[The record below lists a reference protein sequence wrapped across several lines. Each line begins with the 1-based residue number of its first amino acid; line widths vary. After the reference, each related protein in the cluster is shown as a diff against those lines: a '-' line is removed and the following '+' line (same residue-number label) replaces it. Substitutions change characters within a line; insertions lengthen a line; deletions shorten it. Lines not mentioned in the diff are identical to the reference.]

1 VQADEAAM
9 KLEGAE
15 KLVLVAMKV
24 ACNLFTSPLMVA
36 SLFASGNERV
46 LEGVVALAARGVAS
60 GAGEGMAGIKATA
73 AALAVNIATASNR
86 YLPNPPHAHST
97 TATHL
102 PPSTLSTDHAI
113 ELAASLIESI
123 GSETNP
129 DVIKNMAIALGRLVY
144 GKSEEEVGELGD
156 VCLAMEAGTAV
167 EGKAGK
173 EGMGRE
179 EEDLVREIGSVLLEE
194 GLVVGW

>member
-1 VQADEAAM
+1 M
-9 KLEGAE
+9 KLDGAE

-24 ACNLFTSPLMVA
+24 ACNLFTSPLMVT

-60 GAGEGMAGIKATA
+60 EAGEGTAGIRAAA
-73 AALAVNIATASNR
+73 AALAVNIVTASNR
-86 YLPNPPHAHST
+86 YLPNPTHAHST

-102 PPSTLSTDHAI
+102 SPSTLSTDHAI

-123 GSETNP
+123 GAETNS

-173 EGMGRE
+173 EGMG
-179 EEDLVREIGSVLLEE
+179 LSLIHI
-194 GLVVGW
+194 

>member
-1 VQADEAAM
+1 M
-9 KLEGAE
+9 KLDGAE

-24 ACNLFTSPLMVA
+24 ACNLFTSPLMVT

-60 GAGEGMAGIKATA
+60 EAGEGTAGSRAAA

-86 YLPNPPHAHST
+86 YSPNPTHAHIT

-102 PPSTLSTDHAI
+102 SPSTLSTDHAI
-113 ELAASLIESI
+113 ELAASLIESF
-123 GSETNP
+123 GTETNP
-129 DVIKNMAIALGRLVY
+129 DIIKNMAIALGRLVY

-173 EGMGRE
+173 EEMGRE